1 MNIQDYI
8 QSGILEEYVAGL
20 LSEEERQAVEAYA
33 IQEPI
38 ILDEIK
44 KIEEA
49 LELYAF
55 SNAQTPKTDVKAK
68 ILAKIEAEQPQETT
82 QQTAKIVTMPTS
94 NSRISYPMAAA
105 IIGLLISVGI
115 NFSLFQ
121 KLDKA
126 KDKIAAL
133 QSENSKVTQDFE
145 VLKTNN
151 EIKAQQLTT
160 LADASTKKLTL
171 KGTPN
176 HSDAKLTVFWKA
188 DAKQVIASI
197 DYLPKAP
204 EGKQYQLWAIGKSGP
219 VDAGMLN
226 DSTKGFQQMKAIGDA
241 AAFAITL
248 EKVGG
253 SPTPTLEEMYA
264 IVQF

>member
-8 QSGILEEYVAGL
+8 KSGILEEYVTGL

-55 SNAQTPKTDVKAK
+55 SNAQTPKNDVKAK
-68 ILAKIEAEQPQETT
+68 ILAQIETEQPQEIIKE
-82 QQTAKIVTMPTS
+82 TAKIVTIPTA
-94 NSRISYPMAAA
+94 NTRISYPMAAA
-105 IIGLLISVGI
+105 IIGLLISIGI
-115 NFSLFQ
+115 NYALFQ
-121 KLDKA
+121 KLNKA
-126 KDKIAAL
+126 KDKIAKL

-160 LADASTKKLTL
+160 LADAATKKLTL

-176 HSDAKLTVFWKA
+176 HSDAKLTVFWKP
-188 DAKQVIASI
+188 DAQQVIAFI

-226 DSTKGFQQMKAIGDA
+226 DSIQGFQQMKAIGDA

>member
-1 MNIQDYI
+1 MNTQDYI

-20 LSEEERQAVEAYA
+20 LSQEERQAVEAYA
-33 IQEPI
+33 AQEPV
-38 ILDEIK
+38 ILEEIR

-55 SNAQTPKTDVKAK
+55 ANAQTPKNNLKSN
-68 ILAKIEAEQPQETT
+68 ILAQIEATQTT
-82 QQTAKIVTMPTS
+82 ESKEQTAKIVEMPYRS
-94 NSRISYPMAAA
+94 PRISYPMAAA
-105 IIGLLISVGI
+105 MIGLLISVAI
-115 NFSLFQ
+115 NYSLYQ

-126 KDKIAAL
+126 KGKIAAL

-145 VLKTNN
+145 VLRTNN
-151 EIKAQQLTT
+151 TIKEQQLAI
-160 LADASTKKLTL
+160 LADASTKRLTL
-171 KGTPN
+171 KGTAN
-176 HSDAKLTVFWKA
+176 HSDAQLTVFWKPESQA
-188 DAKQVIASI
+188 LIASI
-197 DYLPKAP
+197 ENLPAAP

-219 VDAGMLN
+219 VDAGLLN
-226 DSTKGFQQMKAIGDA
+226 DSIKGFQQMKAIGEA

-248 EKVGG
+248 EKAGG